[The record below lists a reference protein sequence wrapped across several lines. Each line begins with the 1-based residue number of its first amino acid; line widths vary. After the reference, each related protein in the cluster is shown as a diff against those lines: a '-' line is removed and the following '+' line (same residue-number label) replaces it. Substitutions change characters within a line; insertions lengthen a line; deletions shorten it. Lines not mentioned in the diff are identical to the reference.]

1 MSAAP
6 QDVVAFLEAVQHPP
20 KILDFGGTSSA
31 PPPPK
36 KAVAAKP
43 YKKQEKQ
50 QPKPQKTASRNKK
63 GSKETLDRI
72 VASKTGDF
80 AAWYGEVIT
89 KSEMIEYGNVW
100 QANFKRPSILGVS
113 RSA

>member
-1 MSAAP
+1 MKDVEPMARTQSQPPP
-6 QDVVAFLEAVQHPP
+6 QLEAKPKVAFVPKEKP
-20 KILDFGGTSSA
+20 KIDK

-36 KAVAAKP
+36 TKVAAKP

-50 QPKPQKTASRNKK
+50 QPKPQKTQSRNKK

-89 KSEMIEYGNVW
+89 KSEMIEYGNVRKSH
-100 QANFKRPSILGVS
+100 FKRPSI
-113 RSA
+113 